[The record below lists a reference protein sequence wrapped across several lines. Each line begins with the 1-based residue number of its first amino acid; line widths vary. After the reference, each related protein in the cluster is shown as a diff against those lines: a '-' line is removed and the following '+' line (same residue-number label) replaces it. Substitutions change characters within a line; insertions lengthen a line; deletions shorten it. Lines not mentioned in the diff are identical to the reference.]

1 MLMPNSKI
9 AKPLRHA
16 AFCLTLV
23 AALFAGGLAAP
34 ASAQDTLR
42 IAAVVNDDIISELD
56 VFMRLRMAML
66 SAKLQD
72 TEETR
77 RRLLPQVLRN
87 LIDDRLKMQE
97 AKRTG
102 VKRSEE
108 HTSELQSQSNL
119 VCRLLLEKKKNK

>member
-9 AKPLRHA
+9 AKPLRHVA
-16 AFCLTLV
+16 HCLTLL
-23 AALFAGGLAAP
+23 AALFAGGLAVP

-66 SAKLQD
+66 SAKLDD

-77 RRLLPQVLRN
+77 RQ
-87 LIDDRLKMQE
+87 
-97 AKRTG
+97 
-102 VKRSEE
+102 
-108 HTSELQSQSNL
+108 
-119 VCRLLLEKKKNK
+119 